1 VSLSLHVRH
10 AGSGPPVILLHGLF
24 GSGANLG
31 GLSRALREHF
41 SVYSLDLP
49 SHGRSQWLQP
59 LTMSTLTAAVEDG
72 LDHAAYGCAHVV
84 GHSLGGKV
92 AMELALSRPGQ
103 VASLTVADIA
113 PVAYSARHDAVFA
126 ALEAV
131 AQARCVSR
139 ESAASLMREYLVE
152 ETVVQFLLTSLVRT
166 GDSVMAWRFDWRGI
180 SDAYSSFLAAPVG
193 GRSYEG
199 PVQFIRGA
207 ESDYIRKEHHPA
219 IDVLFPRASLQV
231 IPGAGHWLHA
241 EQASAFNELVL
252 RFLQSVQGEGNGN
265 RNRNGEGAC

>member
-1 VSLSLHVRH
+1 M
-10 AGSGPPVILLHGLF
+10 ILLHGLF

-31 GLSRALREHF
+31 ALSRALREHF

-49 SHGRSQWLQP
+49 SHGRSEWLQP
-59 LTMSTLTAAVEDG
+59 LTMSTLTAVVKDW
-72 LDHAAYGCAHVV
+72 LDQAAYECAHIV

-92 AMELALSRPGQ
+92 AMELALSRPDQ

-126 ALEAV
+126 ALQAV
-131 AQARCVSR
+131 SQAGCVSR
-139 ESAASLMREYLVE
+139 EVAGVLMSEYLVE

-166 GDSVMAWRFDWRGI
+166 GDGEMRWRFDLRGI
-180 SDAYSSFLAAPVG
+180 CEAYSSFLAAPEG
-193 GRSYEG
+193 GRSYKG

-207 ESDYIRKEHHPA
+207 ESDYIREEHHPA
-219 IDVLFPRASLQV
+219 IDALFPRAGMQV

-241 EQASAFNELVL
+241 EQAPAFNELVL
-252 RFLQSVQGEGNGN
+252 RFIQSAQGEGTS
-265 RNRNGEGAC
+265 

>member
-1 VSLSLHVRH
+1 M
-10 AGSGPPVILLHGLF
+10 ILLHGLF

-31 GLSRALREHF
+31 ALSRALREHF

-49 SHGRSQWLQP
+49 SHGRSEWLQP
-59 LTMSTLTAAVEDG
+59 LTMSTLTAAVGDW
-72 LDHAAYGCAHVV
+72 LDDAAYERAHIV

-103 VASLTVADIA
+103 LASLTVADIA

-131 AQARCVSR
+131 SQARCVSR
-139 ESAASLMREYLVE
+139 EVARALMSEYLVE

-166 GDSVMAWRFDWRGI
+166 GDGVMAWRFVLRGI
-180 SDAYSSFLAAPVG
+180 FNAYLSFLAAPEG
-193 GRSYEG
+193 GRYYDG
-199 PVQFIRGA
+199 PVQFICGA
-207 ESDYIRKEHHPA
+207 ESDYIREEHHPA
-219 IDVLFPRASLQV
+219 IDAFFPKASLQV
-231 IPGAGHWLHA
+231 ISGAGHWLHA

-252 RFLQSVQGEGNGN
+252 LFIQSVQGEG
-265 RNRNGEGAC
+265 AS